1 MNTKQTN
8 KQTQIW
14 SWKQASIYKCHG
26 RSDFVV
32 KIVSSALS
40 YFPSSYLTSVVGIQK
55 TTLWIL
61 DVYFPRLQMFLIF
74 ELCFTDMRHKWYWFI
89 NVNIKEGVN
98 FINFH
103 VRVLLHAVLGCSRK
117 GLLILKYSACQF
129 TIELLLEELYEKWQ
143 GVT

>member
-1 MNTKQTN
+1 MTSLKFDLE
-8 KQTQIW
+8 
-14 SWKQASIYKCHG
+14 SGLPSINVTEGWTLWWRFLVPH
-26 RSDFVV
+26 
-32 KIVSSALS
+32 
-40 YFPSSYLTSVVGIQK
+40 FPSSYLTSVVGIQK

-61 DVYFPRLQMFLIF
+61 DVYFPRLQMFLIV

-89 NVNIKEGVN
+89 NVNIKGVN

-117 GLLILKYSACQF
+117 GLLILKYSACEF